1 MLVLTRTKDQVIRI
15 GNDIEVMVVKLSHG
29 RVKLGITAPQDVH
42 VVRGELIDRDISG
55 KGNCHGS
62 DN

>member
-1 MLVLTRTKDQVIRI
+1 
-15 GNDIEVMVVKLSHG
+15 MVVKLSHG